1 MAVPVL
7 MPDRPE
13 IRLTE
18 YESVLL
24 EHIQLTRRDVERLGA
39 LQARKRLR
47 LDQVA
52 AGWRLTADATV
63 GVLTLDRVRLVI
75 EPKFAIPGEQLMNW
89 LAYALDVP
97 TPLETTAR
105 RWTTGSE
112 GYADLVAAALLEQCE
127 QLVREGLRRD
137 YVRRQHLDTVL
148 RGRLDIT
155 AQVSRRYG
163 QLDHLHTRTFDREA
177 EIWDNRVLSAALEV
191 AQRYLANSELA
202 RRLHV
207 LAEAFPPAPTRGA
220 ALHALDRIQ
229 YTRLNSRYRPAH
241 TWARLLLRGGGFT
254 DLLTDHGSTAD
265 GLLLAMP
272 ALWEAVVRRLAI
284 EAAAPFGGNP
294 VTAGSTPVTVHGDLG
309 NASTF
314 RPDVLLEF
322 PGPASVA
329 RTLLPLDAKYKRY
342 DRHGVSAADVHQL
355 VTYCAGYTARGEQ
368 RAVIIHPAPGGHT
381 QRVLHVDGTQGILGT
396 LHVLGIDTHVSPQH
410 GALWAR
416 SEIRWPQTDDIY
428 PPVVRQGRPGLLRR
442 LL

>member
-1 MAVPVL
+1 

-13 IRLTE
+13 IRLAE

-24 EHIQLTRRDVERLGA
+24 ECGQLTRRDVERLEA

-52 AGWRLTADATV
+52 AGWRLIADATV
-63 GVLTLDRVRLVI
+63 GILILDRVRLVI

-89 LAYALDVP
+89 LSYALDVP

-105 RWTTGSE
+105 RWTTGPD
-112 GYADLVAAALLEQCE
+112 GYADLVAAALLERCE

-163 QLDHLHTRTFDREA
+163 QLDHLHTRTFEREV
-177 EIWDNRVLSAALEV
+177 EIWDNRVLSTALDTARSLV
-191 AQRYLANSELA
+191 THPELA
-202 RRLHV
+202 RRLKV
-207 LAEAFPPAPTRGA
+207 LSEAFPPAPTRGA

-229 YTRLNSRYRPAH
+229 YTRLNSRYRTAH
-241 TWARLLLRGGGFT
+241 TWALLLLRGGGVT
-254 DLLTDHGSTAD
+254 DLLADRGSTAD

-272 ALWEAVVRRLAI
+272 ALWESVVRRLAV
-284 EAAAPFGGNP
+284 EASAPFGGRP
-294 VTAGSTPVTVHGDLG
+294 ITAGSAPVTVHGDLG

-314 RPDVLLEF
+314 RPDVLLAL
-322 PGPASVA
+322 PGPAPGV
-329 RTLLPLDAKYKRY
+329 RTLLPMDAKYKRY

-355 VTYCAGYTARGEQ
+355 LTYCAGYAARGEQ
-368 RAVIIHPAPGGHT
+368 RAVIIHPAPGEYT
-381 QRVLHVDGTQGILGT
+381 QRVLRVDGAQGTLGT
-396 LHVLGIDTHVSPQH
+396 LHVLGVDTRVSPQH

-416 SEIRWPQTDDIY
+416 SEMHRLGIGEIQSPQASDDA
-428 PPVVRQGRPGLLRR
+428 PPENVA
-442 LL
+442 